1 MPRADVTMQS
11 PTTSTVISIEANAFI
26 TTLQLTL
33 HAACQEEGSLK
44 IYDECGQAVYRIVL
58 ALQPGINNKDISIAS
73 LPPGVYYIH
82 FRTSVTRAFFMNRIE
97 KTAEAR

>member
-1 MPRADVTMQS
+1 MSRTDGAMQS
-11 PTTSTVISIEANAFI
+11 PTTSTIISIEANAFI

-44 IYDECGQAVYRIVL
+44 IYDECGQAVYRIVFS
-58 ALQPGINNKDISIAS
+58 LQPGVNNKEISISS

-82 FRTSVTRAFFMNRIE
+82 FRTSITRAFFMNRIE